1 MSDPHQRQAVWGFF
15 YGKHATPACGCTAS
29 VPGMGRGAFRV
40 SLLVESAVLVPQGC
54 AMAANPATTIIAG
67 DETGEIFGLRY
78 RRSKSDS
85 RLGSRMGGQRQC
97 GTQTPSGGLASS
109 TPPPNQ
115 T

>member
-1 MSDPHQRQAVWGFF
+1 ML
-15 YGKHATPACGCTAS
+15 ACGCTAS
-29 VPGMGRGAFRV
+29 APGMGRGAFLV

-54 AMAANPATTIIAG
+54 AMAANPATTILAG

-97 GTQTPSGGLASS
+97 GAQTAQWGIVQLHSPAI
-109 TPPPNQ
+109 Q
-115 T
+115 TGQVIHDRQAKP